1 MAADR
6 DFCRSAVGCFGK
18 ISRKVLLE
26 NIYWKKQRWPTFLYL
41 FRVSRARREREKRMD
56 GNKSL
61 ESKLDQLDG
70 VRTRAINFLDQ
81 LSNLETLVKKLSFFL
96 PE

>member
-1 MAADR
+1 MIE
-6 DFCRSAVGCFGK
+6 VGCFGK
-18 ISRKVLLE
+18 ISRR
-26 NIYWKKQRWPTFLYL
+26 IYIGRSEGGQRFYIYSVY
-41 FRVSRARREREKRMD
+41 RVREERERRMD

-61 ESKLDQLDG
+61 EPKLDQLDG

-81 LSNLETLVKKLSFFL
+81 LSNLETLVKKLSFSPV

>member
-1 MAADR
+1 MEEA
-6 DFCRSAVGCFGK
+6 
-18 ISRKVLLE
+18 KVFIFIPCIACE
-26 NIYWKKQRWPTFLYL
+26 
-41 FRVSRARREREKRMD
+41 REREKRMD
-56 GNKSL
+56 ENKSL